1 MTTATAPTTWQEL
14 GGDGK
19 MHVAHDVAR
28 IPAQH
33 LSTEEVRVLQ
43 KEVLRLRQKNR
54 QRKQALRDLNAAM
67 ERKAHRLAVNNI
79 ERNALLDE
87 YEEALQKV
95 RELKKKKSQ

>member
-1 MTTATAPTTWQEL
+1 MTTATASNTWQEL

-19 MHVAHDVAR
+19 MHVVHDLAR
-28 IPAQH
+28 IPAIH
-33 LSTEEVRVLQ
+33 LSAEEVRTLQ

-54 QRKQALRDLNAAM
+54 QRKQTLRDLNAAM

-95 RELKKKKSQ
+95 RELKKKIQ

>member
-1 MTTATAPTTWQEL
+1 MTTATASNTWQEL

-19 MHVAHDVAR
+19 MHVVRDPAR
-28 IPAQH
+28 IPAIH
-33 LSTEEVRVLQ
+33 LSAEEVRTLQ